1 MSIRGAQ
8 CCVDAAGLVLDRLH
22 GDAECHGDLF
32 ERPPG
37 RQCRDDL
44 DLSSGQLRRIGGG
57 EPAAVA
63 TREPGCDQRIEDQA
77 RLRRREVERH
87 VEQLGRR
94 RVRQDRNDAAPGT
107 VVERLGI
114 DVVDEHDFRGAGRYL
129 AATAGANHPA
139 ERRIGTIEP
148 ELGDASSDEIVH
160 QLIGDLYV
168 DTDGA
173 SERSLTHSPNG
184 PFVSNPW
191 PRFMEAL

>member
-1 MSIRGAQ
+1 
-8 CCVDAAGLVLDRLH
+8 
-22 GDAECHGDLF
+22 
-32 ERPPG
+32 
-37 RQCRDDL
+37 
-44 DLSSGQLRRIGGG
+44 
-57 EPAAVA
+57 
-63 TREPGCDQRIEDQA
+63 
-77 RLRRREVERH
+77 
-87 VEQLGRR
+87 
-94 RVRQDRNDAAPGT
+94 

>member
-1 MSIRGAQ
+1 MAIRGTQ

-22 GDAECHGDLF
+22 GDAKCHGDLF

-37 RQCRDDL
+37 CQCRDDL
-44 DLSSGQLRRIGGG
+44 DLSGGQLRCIDGG

-63 TREPGCDQRIEDQA
+63 TCEPGCDQRIEHQA

-94 RVRQDRNDAAPGT
+94 RVRQDGDDAAPGT
-107 VVERLGI
+107 VVEGLCI
-114 DVVDEHDFRGAGRYL
+114 DVVDEHDFRRAGRHL
-129 AATAGANHPA
+129 AAAAGAHHPA
-139 ERRIGTIEP
+139 ERRIGAIEP

-173 SERSLTHSPNG
+173 SEGSHTHSPNG

-191 PRFMEAL
+191 PRFSETL